1 MKLIIAGTRDAKFSL
16 RELFNEICAMYNN
29 WEDPDAHSITEI
41 VSGNSGNIDKLGE
54 ELAQILEI
62 PVTRFPAEWDKY
74 GKAAGPI
81 RNHLMAVYAD
91 AALIIRKDKSKG
103 STDMLEQANERGIP
117 VTLVEI

>member
-29 WEDPDAHSITEI
+29 WGDPDTDSITEI

-54 ELAQILEI
+54 EFGNLLEI
-62 PVTRFPAEWDKY
+62 PVTRFPAEWTKY
-74 GKAAGPI
+74 GTAAGPI

-91 AALIIRKDKSKG
+91 AALIIRKDNSDG
-103 STDMLEQANERGIP
+103 STDMLNQANRRGIP